1 MENPIT
7 GDEAERRWDTYLVA
21 RREETSSRRSVSEL
35 GGEAVALLAHKIRR
49 GHPEERAAALDL
61 SADDPDLAAALI
73 DSLLWLS
80 VTHAWAGRVRQ
91 VLDNIPSFELFP
103 MLTQRVPELLDQAL
117 IEEDEPYDDFRRFAE
132 LLEHVRHWHLLGE
145 LVGKASESADA
156 DVREVVEDYEKYR
169 HLWSFSRGDQADPG

>member
-1 MENPIT
+1 MT
-7 GDEAERRWDTYLVA
+7 GDEAK
-21 RREETSSRRSVSEL
+21 REEISSRRSR
-35 GGEAVALLAHKIRR
+35 GEAVALLAHKIRR
-49 GHPEERAAALDL
+49 GSPGECAAALDL
-61 SADDPDLAAALI
+61 LADDPDLAAALI

-103 MLTQRVPELLDQAL
+103 MLTRRVPELLDRAL

-132 LLEHVRHWHLLGE
+132 LLEHVRHWRLLGV

-156 DVREVVEDYEKYR
+156 DMREVVEDYDKYR
-169 HLWSFSRGDQADPG
+169 PLWSRSHADQAGPG